1 MAAKEPKSETPKDE
15 RPVIDLGPKDSPRL
29 LNVVVT
35 AMKYLTGR
43 GVKIF
48 QRGGTLMRP
57 VDEPGFDSEGN
68 RVMVAGLIDLDVDA
82 LQIVLMHHLRWARK
96 TKDGEV
102 RYVNTMDTNVAR
114 LILKSRGAWPFP
126 PVSGLLTS
134 PTLRPDGSLL
144 NKGGYDP
151 ATGLLLFNSIPVS
164 VKLKPSVADAE
175 AALELLKGLLI
186 EVPFVDI
193 DTLGRSP
200 SRSVALS
207 LFISLPARGALETV
221 PLHGFTAPDIGAGKS
236 YVVNVGSYIVSGRKC
251 AVLGA
256 TRNGEELEKKIGT
269 SLMKGRQLIS
279 LDNFNGVLSSDL
291 LSQALSEPVITHRPL
306 GRSDEVQI
314 TSRSV
319 FAATGNNLLIADDLA
334 RRVVLASLD
343 AKQECGWD
351 REFKQAAV
359 GWSAR
364 VRLAQC
370 AARTRACI

>member
-1 MAAKEPKSETPKDE
+1 AKEPKSETPKDE

-35 AMKYLTGR
+35 AMKYLSGR

-151 ATGLLLFNSIPVS
+151 ATG
-164 VKLKPSVADAE
+164 
-175 AALELLKGLLI
+175 
-186 EVPFVDI
+186 
-193 DTLGRSP
+193 
-200 SRSVALS
+200 
-207 LFISLPARGALETV
+207 
-221 PLHGFTAPDIGAGKS
+221 
-236 YVVNVGSYIVSGRKC
+236 
-251 AVLGA
+251 
-256 TRNGEELEKKIGT
+256 
-269 SLMKGRQLIS
+269 
-279 LDNFNGVLSSDL
+279 
-291 LSQALSEPVITHRPL
+291 
-306 GRSDEVQI
+306 
-314 TSRSV
+314 
-319 FAATGNNLLIADDLA
+319 
-334 RRVVLASLD
+334 
-343 AKQECGWD
+343 
-351 REFKQAAV
+351 
-359 GWSAR
+359 
-364 VRLAQC
+364 
-370 AARTRACI
+370 